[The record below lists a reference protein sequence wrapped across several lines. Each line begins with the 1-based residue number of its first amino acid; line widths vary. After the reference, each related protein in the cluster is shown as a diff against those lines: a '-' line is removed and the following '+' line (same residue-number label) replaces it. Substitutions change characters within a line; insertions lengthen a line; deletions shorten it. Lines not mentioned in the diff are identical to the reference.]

1 MLTLL
6 LGFIG
11 IILLVCFGAT
21 FLIGGAIAASVLGF
35 VIPVAI
41 IGGIIK
47 FIFLGNSKREV
58 YKGFSFFFKKG

>member
-47 FIFLGNSKREV
+47 FIFFR
-58 YKGFSFFFKKG
+58 